1 MSSITEKIRFS
12 FGVGA
17 IFTMLAGA
25 FYFGGDNQAIKS
37 SIAQT
42 IAVQQA
48 RQEEVNR
55 RLERMEEKL
64 DRLLAQA
71 LTRLKD

>member
-1 MSSITEKIRFS
+1 MNTITDKVRLS
-12 FGVGA
+12 FGIGTVVA
-17 IFTMLAGA
+17 VLCAA

-37 SIAQT
+37 SIAAT

-55 RLERMEEKL
+55 RLEKIEEKL
-64 DRLLAQA
+64 DKLIHRLIP
-71 LTRLKD
+71 